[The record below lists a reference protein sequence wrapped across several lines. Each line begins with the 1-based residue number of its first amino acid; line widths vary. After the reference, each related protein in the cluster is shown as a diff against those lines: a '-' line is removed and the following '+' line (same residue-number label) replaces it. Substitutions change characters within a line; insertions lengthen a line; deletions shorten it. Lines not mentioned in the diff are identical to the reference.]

1 MAKNKAT
8 TVNTRNDNVMAALA
22 FIILGTILVAEKSL
36 NVLRLA
42 VIVFGVALL
51 TLGIL
56 ELINRNL
63 IVGLAEIVVGVAL
76 ILLAALVPNIAT
88 LVLGIALCL
97 YAIYFLIIY
106 WSSLTGGKLTL
117 RKVII
122 ILLIL
127 FSLVAGILLI
137 VEYVAS
143 VGADL
148 WISAGA
154 FLLGSGAMIILKKFV
169 SEVNSKK

>member
-154 FLLGSGAMIILKKFV
+154 FLLGAGAMIILKKFV
-169 SEVNSKK
+169 SEDKYKK

>member
-22 FIILGTILVAEKSL
+22 FIILGTILVVEKSL

-76 ILLAALVPNIAT
+76 ILLAALVPDIAT

-154 FLLGSGAMIILKKFV
+154 FLLGAGAMIILKKFV

>member
-106 WSSLTGGKLTL
+106 STTIGFASSSVCFKTFS
-117 RKVII
+117 
-122 ILLIL
+122 IL
-127 FSLVAGILLI
+127 FQ
-137 VEYVAS
+137 
-143 VGADL
+143 
-148 WISAGA
+148 
-154 FLLGSGAMIILKKFV
+154 
-169 SEVNSKK
+169 